1 MGRNVSSLLICQS
14 YAKLRMNSNNLFM
27 RDDEKIENDLRKM
40 REAYQKAMQ
49 SFDEIEKRQKKI
61 AEMIYNREKE

>member
-1 MGRNVSSLLICQS
+1 MS
-14 YAKLRMNSNNLFM
+14 
-27 RDDEKIENDLRKM
+27 DDEKIEKDLKKM

-61 AEMIYNREKE
+61 AEMIYNREKDKN